1 MIKLT
6 QLIKMLRE
14 LHADTVVFLAFLC
27 LFTVVVSVQIVETRL
42 MNVALVS
49 NVVSY
54 PWTTPVL
61 NKKAIVAYDCVR
73 KYYQPPSWVCNW
85 SAKGRDMQTHVY
97 IVPNTDID
105 YPNHAD
111 WANENNILPDVQ
123 TEK

>member
-1 MIKLT
+1 MLK
-6 QLIKMLRE
+6 KMKE
-14 LHADTVVFLAFLC
+14 LDADTVVLLVFLI
-27 LFTVVVSVQIVETRL
+27 LFMVAVSVRIVETRL
-42 MNVALVS
+42 MNVVLVS

-85 SAKGRDMQTHVY
+85 SVKGRDMQTHVY
-97 IVPNTDID
+97 ISVNTDID
-105 YPNHAD
+105 YPTHAD
-111 WANENNILPDVQ
+111 WKNENNILPDLQ